1 MGKAL
6 SFVGY
11 NIKRFEEENILK
23 KVLKLNALVLL
34 GSVSLTVIT
43 PATLVYANDIQT
55 ESVGKGITLNDV
67 DELTKIKYDCRDL
80 GFVLSYNKKLN
91 GEINE
96 NERLSDY
103 KNSYLEPS
111 LLTSTPVA
119 KLNNDMVLENG
130 SPVAA
135 HNASLTNNTGTEQRL
150 SSAAFEYRQSD
161 SVTTQTSHAV
171 GGSLTTSAEMKF
183 PFISGSMSIEAHYD
197 FGHTNAVT
205 STEDKIWSVPSQS
218 LLIPAKHTYKL
229 LWILNEGTASGT
241 VDLDCEVSAQIPF
254 KKNPNHPTDTMKY
267 PIGDAISEQERLVN
281 ILQDSAYTWEMG
293 NRWQRIDSNT
303 ATKKLT
309 NAKYKAKIGTEL
321 LLSVY
326 DVTDGKNNLVEV
338 IPTNVIPKKVA
349 PKID

>member
-6 SFVGY
+6 SYVGY
-11 NIKRFEEENILK
+11 NIKRLEEENVLK

-34 GSVSLTVIT
+34 GSVSLAAIT
-43 PATLVYANDIQT
+43 PSTLVYASDIQT
-55 ESVGKGITLNDV
+55 ESVGKGIKLNEV

-80 GFVLSYNKKLN
+80 GFVLSYNKTLN

-96 NERLSDY
+96 NERLSEY

-119 KLNNDMVLENG
+119 KLNDDMVIENG

-135 HNASLTNNTGTEQRL
+135 HNASLTNNTGKEQRL
-150 SSAAFEYRQSD
+150 LSAAFEYRQSD

-171 GGSLTTSAEMKF
+171 GGSLTTSAEMKI
-183 PFISGSMSIEAHYD
+183 PFISGSMSIEAHYE

-205 STEDKIWSVPSQS
+205 STEDKIWSVPSQN

-229 LWILNEGTASGT
+229 IWVLNEGTASGT
-241 VDLDCEVSAQIPF
+241 VNLDSEVSAQIPF
-254 KKNPNHPTDTMKY
+254 KKNPNNNTDTTKY

-281 ILQDSAYTWEMG
+281 ILQGSAYSWEMG

-309 NAKYKAKIGTEL
+309 TAKYKAKIGTEL
-321 LLSVY
+321 LLYVY
-326 DVTDGKNNLVEV
+326 DVTDGKNNLVKV
-338 IPTNVIPKKVA
+338 IPTNVVPRKVA